1 MNDAEMKEIA
11 EAWPKCKRA
20 DWMMWLLCKTGAD
33 TQKICLAALDIAE
46 TVLPIW
52 EAWSQTRE
60 PHEAIDAARRYLAE
74 PTDENL
80 AAADAAA
87 RAASDA
93 AARAEAE
100 AASRAAWAAWAA
112 ARVAWAE
119 TAAAEA
125 AANRPDILRA
135 QAEIVRKYFPTAP
148 EVTP

>member
-80 AAADAAA
+80 AAADAA
-87 RAASDA
+87 RV
-93 AARAEAE
+93 
-100 AASRAAWAAWAA
+100 AWAA
-112 ARVAWAE
+112 AAK
-119 TAAAEA
+119 AAAD
-125 AANRPDILRA
+125 RPDILRA
-135 QAEIVRKYFPTAP
+135 QADIVRRYFPKAP
-148 EVTP
+148 KAPKVRI

>member
-80 AAADAAA
+80 AAADAADAAA

-93 AARAEAE
+93 AARAASD
-100 AASRAAWAAWAA
+100 AAAAADA
-112 ARVAWAE
+112 ARVAWA
-119 TAAAEA
+119 AAAKA
-125 AANRPDILRA
+125 AADRPDILRA
-135 QAEIVRKYFPTAP
+135 QADIVRRYFPKAP
-148 EVTP
+148 KAPKVRI